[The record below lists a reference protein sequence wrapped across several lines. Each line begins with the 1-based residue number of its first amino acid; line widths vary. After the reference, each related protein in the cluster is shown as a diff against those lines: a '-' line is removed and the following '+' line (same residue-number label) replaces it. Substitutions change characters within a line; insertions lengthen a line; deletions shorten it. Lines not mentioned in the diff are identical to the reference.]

1 MLKPRINMH
10 KIVAFMVI
18 FIIFLALT
26 TPAASQTENI
36 PAPSLNLTETAPARL
51 IIQYIDGELYK
62 WQEFDRDHSTYV
74 MMLEP
79 EIKLLSKAETAA
91 LFAASRR
98 WVIEYQ
104 NYGFSTQSNI
114 VYTDAFTFFENIVD
128 KSLAPQTTTIT
139 REIERQAMVDNRTAL
154 GGSKT
159 ITYPYFNTGFLAIK
173 FNNDYMRGSGFLI
186 SPYVVLT
193 NAHNVYTGDFG
204 GWFDEIQFSPAQYET
219 VWPNAVKPF
228 GTLNPV
234 LAETN
239 DSYIFHENNNDRNQS
254 IKFDYAALFFNE
266 TFSGINTFVPLEFNY
281 IPSAVTVIGYPGI
294 VKDANTMGMW
304 KADGSLISY
313 DSHCLFYDAYTSGG
327 SSGSP
332 VLSYNQQSDTYRVV
346 AVHSFASPG
355 NFSGGPHLNDLNR
368 EMIEKWLAWTPQTI
382 TNPVTSL
389 TLNMTNLAL
398 EVGDKE
404 ALIVAISPDDATNS
418 ELSWSSSNR
427 SVARVDANGMVTA
440 VAGGTATIT
449 VKTIDGSQSASC
461 QVTVNAAEGETGLP
475 GNFPLG
481 DVNEDGIINVQDV
494 ALVMQ
499 HVLLITT
506 LDDQS
511 LATADVNGDGDV
523 NVIDVTLLM
532 QYSLGLINTF

>member
-18 FIIFLALT
+18 FFIFLVLAA
-26 TPAASQTENI
+26 PAASQTET
-36 PAPSLNLTETAPARL
+36 AVASTLNLTETAPARL
-51 IIQYIDGELYK
+51 VMQFIDGDLYK
-62 WQEFDRDHSTYV
+62 WQEFDSGDSTYV
-74 MMLEP
+74 MLLKP
-79 EIKLLSKAETAA
+79 ERKLLSKAESTA
-91 LFAASRR
+91 LFTASRR
-98 WVIEYQ
+98 WMIEYQ
-104 NYGFSTQSNI
+104 NYGQPGQSE
-114 VYTDAFTFFENIVD
+114 VTYTGIYSFPENKVD
-128 KSLAPQTTTIT
+128 KSFAPKTTVIT
-139 REIERQAMVDNRTAL
+139 REIERQTMVDNRTAI

-159 ITYPYFNTGFLAIK
+159 VTYPYWNTGFLTID
-173 FNNDYMRGSGFLI
+173 FNSDYLRGSGFLI

-193 NAHNVYTGDFG
+193 NAHNVYNGDFG
-204 GWFDEIQFSPAQYET
+204 GWFDEIEFSPAQYET

-228 GTLNPV
+228 GTLSPV
-234 LAETN
+234 MAESN
-239 DSYIFHENNNDRNQS
+239 ESFIFHENNNDRNQS
-254 IKFDYAALFFNE
+254 IKFDYAALFFE
-266 TFSGINTFVPLEFNY
+266 KTFSEINTYVPLEFNY

-304 KADGSLISY
+304 KADGTLISY
-313 DSHCLFYDAYTSGG
+313 DTHCLFYDAYTSGG

-368 EMIEKWLAWTPQTI
+368 EMIEKWLSWTPETNS
-382 TNPVTSL
+382 NPVTSL
-389 TLNMTNLAL
+389 TLNPTSLTL
-398 EVGDKE
+398 DVGDKE
-404 ALIVAISPDDATNS
+404 ALIVTINPDDATNS
-418 ELSWSSSNR
+418 ELSWSSSN
-427 SVARVDANGMVTA
+427 SSIARVDANGMVTA

-461 QVTVNAAEGETGLP
+461 LVTVNAAEGEIGLP
-475 GNFPLG
+475 GLG

-499 HVLLITT
+499 HVLLITA
-506 LDDQS
+506 LDDYA
-511 LATADVNGDGDV
+511 LAAADVNGDGEV
-523 NVIDVTLLM
+523 NVIDVALLM

>member
-1 MLKPRINMH
+1 MLKPRIKMH
-10 KIVAFMVI
+10 KIVALV
-18 FIIFLALT
+18 IIFFIFLVLAA
-26 TPAASQTENI
+26 PALSQSETV
-36 PAPSLNLTETAPARL
+36 PAPTLNLAETAPARL
-51 IIQYIDGELYK
+51 VMQYIDGDLYK
-62 WQEFDRDHSTYV
+62 WQEFDSGDSTYV
-74 MMLEP
+74 MLLEP
-79 EIKLLSKAETAA
+79 KSKLLSKAETTA

-98 WVIEYQ
+98 WMIEYQ
-104 NYGFSTQSNI
+104 NYSQPGRSEVT
-114 VYTDAFTFFENIVD
+114 YTGTYLFPENKVD
-128 KSLAPQTTTIT
+128 KSFTPHTAAIT
-139 REIERQAMVDNRTAL
+139 REIERQAMVDNRTAV
-154 GGSKT
+154 GGSKA
-159 ITYPYFNTGFLAIK
+159 ITYPYFNNGFLVIK

-193 NAHNVYTGDFG
+193 NAHNVYTGDLG
-204 GWFDEIQFSPAQYET
+204 GWFDEIEFSPAQYET
-219 VWPNAVKPF
+219 VWPNVVKPF
-228 GTLNPV
+228 GTLSPV

-239 DSYIFHENNNDRNQS
+239 ENYVFYEDKNDRNQT
-254 IKFDYAALFFNE
+254 IKFDYAALFFDE
-266 TFSGINTFVPLEFNY
+266 TFSDINTFVPLEFNY

-304 KADGSLISY
+304 KADGALISY
-313 DSHCLFYDAYTSGG
+313 DTHCLYYEAYTSGG

-368 EMIEKWLAWTPQTI
+368 EIIEKWLAWTPEI
-382 TNPVTSL
+382 HTNPVISL
-389 TLNMTNLAL
+389 TLNLASLTL

-404 ALIVAISPDDATNS
+404 ALIVTIKPDDASNS

-427 SVARVDANGMVTA
+427 SVVRVDANGMVTA
-440 VAGGTATIT
+440 VAGGKATIT

-461 QVTVNAAEGETGLP
+461 LVTVNAADGVFL
-475 GNFPLG
+475 LG

-506 LDDQS
+506 LNDQA
-511 LATADVNGDGDV
+511 LAAADVNGDGEV
-523 NVIDVTLLM
+523 NIIDVALLM